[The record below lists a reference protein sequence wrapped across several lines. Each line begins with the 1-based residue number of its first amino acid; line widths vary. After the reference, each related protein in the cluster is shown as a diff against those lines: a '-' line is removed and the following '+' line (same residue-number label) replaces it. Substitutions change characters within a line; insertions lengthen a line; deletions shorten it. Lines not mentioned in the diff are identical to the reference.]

1 MKPKYLAA
9 GLIAFSA
16 VIGWNVFLIHR
27 DDAMYKAYY
36 RHQAMEQLKHP
47 SSNQIK

>member
-16 VIGWNVFLIHR
+16 VIGWNIFLIHR
-27 DDAMYKAYY
+27 DQKLYNANESSVMKLYEK
-36 RHQAMEQLKHP
+36 P
-47 SSNQIK
+47 SNQIK